1 MYPGDDFDNR
11 PNNKVVW
18 FLVIVLAALLVVG
31 TVVEISFIRDQATT
45 LDGVE
50 RERDA
55 LRGENDMLRNMIMQ
69 KLDNNDR
76 LLRDVLDAEHQRV
89 KNRSR

>member
-11 PNNKVVW
+11 PSNRVVW
-18 FLVIVLAALLVVG
+18 FLVIVLSILLVVG
-31 TVVEISFIRDQATT
+31 TAVEISFMHDQAVT

-55 LRGENDMLRNMIMQ
+55 LRVDNDMLRNVLLQ

-76 LLRDVLDAEHQRV
+76 LLREVLERG
-89 KNRSR
+89 KKRG